1 MRNEHGVE
9 PKSRLVKMD
18 INFGSAG
25 DGRESG
31 PAGPVY
37 VEVDGQ
43 PTRSS
48 EDAAFFMGWIDE
60 SLDWVRNEAKIPDP
74 EQRQEMIYLFEK
86 ARKIYAAQVD

>member
-1 MRNEHGVE
+1 MREGIPIMAHT
-9 PKSRLVKMD
+9 SR
-18 INFGSAG
+18 
-25 DGRESG
+25 
-31 PAGPVY
+31 VY

-48 EDAAFFMGWIDE
+48 GAAALFMGWIDE

-74 EQRQEMIYLFEK
+74 EQRQEMIDLFEK